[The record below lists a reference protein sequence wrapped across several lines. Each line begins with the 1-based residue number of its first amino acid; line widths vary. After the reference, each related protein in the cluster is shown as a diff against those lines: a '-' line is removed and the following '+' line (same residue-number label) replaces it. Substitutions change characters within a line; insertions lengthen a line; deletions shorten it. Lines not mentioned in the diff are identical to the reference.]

1 MTRQWTTPC
10 CSCEL
15 TFVKKRK
22 REREREKKKNPT
34 YKPLSQS
41 PCLSLPPLFVDSR
54 ENKPKAKSKEEEK
67 NNTKKMLRVA
77 GRRLSSLP
85 WRCSQTTSAFV
96 SQNSPFLSDGRDSAA
111 SSRSILSPYHLS
123 FTPDLIRG
131 HLFLSSD
138 LDLAS
143 SCFWFLALDS
153 VLFYY

>member
-22 REREREKKKNPT
+22 REREREIQPIN
-34 YKPLSQS
+34 LS
-41 PCLSLPPLFVDSR
+41 PNLPVSLCPPLFVDSR